1 MKNEDRESIKN
12 INDEKYLEQDKKYMK
27 LVFKLA
33 LKGVGKVN
41 PNPLVGAIVVKN
53 DHIVGEGYHESY
65 GEAHAEVNALNMAG
79 KNSEN
84 STIYVNLEP
93 CSHFGK
99 TPPCVDKIIAMGVK
113 RCVVSVLDP
122 NPLVSGKGIEK
133 LKNAGIEVRVGILEN
148 EGQEL
153 NRVFFHYITTGL
165 PYVFLKCAITLDG
178 KIATRTFDSKWITNE
193 SARKKVMTLRNRY
206 SGIMIGINTLLQD
219 DPSLNSREENA
230 RDPYRIIVDPELK
243 ILLDSKILKFNDK
256 KNIIVTSLSNENSPK
271 YMELLK
277 LGVQF
282 ILLKNKNFLIKDILE
297 ELGKLKI
304 DSLILEGG
312 SNLISRVVEEGH
324 INGGEIFIAPKILG
338 DEKALPFMS
347 GFKIDKMENCFQI
360 KSPKF
365 NIYDDNISIEFYNKI
380 DLNI

>member
-113 RCVVSVLDP
+113 KCVVSVLDP

>member
-312 SNLISRVVEEGH
+312 SNLISRIVEEGH

>member
-65 GEAHAEVNALNMAG
+65 GKAHAEVNALNMAG

>member
-33 LKGVGKVN
+33 LKGVGRVN

-153 NRVFFHYITTGL
+153 NRVFFHYIITGL

-178 KIATRTFDSKWITNE
+178 KIATRAFDSKWITNE

-282 ILLKNKNFLIKDILE
+282 ILLKNKNFLIKNILE

-338 DEKALPFMS
+338 DEKALPFMN

>member
-99 TPPCVDKIIAMGVK
+99 TPPCVDKIITMGVK

-219 DPSLNSREENA
+219 DPSLNSREKNA
-230 RDPYRIIVDPELK
+230 RDPYRIIVDSELK

-312 SNLISRVVEEGH
+312 SNLISRIVEEGH

>member
-33 LKGVGKVN
+33 LKGVGRVN

-206 SGIMIGINTLLQD
+206 SGIIIGINTLLQD

>member
-206 SGIMIGINTLLQD
+206 SGIIIGINTLLQD

>member
-1 MKNEDRESIKN
+1 MKNEDRENIKN